1 MHCAQIPPGSAQF
14 LAALS
19 FALGRALRPRLNQSR
34 RNLRSA
40 ARRAT
45 AHLGGRW
52 QETDAFQR
60 CSGSAIV
67 QDGHSLHRGRALH
80 QGRAATLQESS
91 ADAPHRGRRAL
102 RYAVTSA
109 SDRVFSTASRVSQP
123 FRAAFTPART

>member
-1 MHCAQIPPGSAQF
+1 MHCAQIQPGPAQF
-14 LAALS
+14 LAALG
-19 FALGRALRPRLNQSR
+19 FALGRALRARLNQSR

-40 ARRAT
+40 TRGAT

-67 QDGHSLHRGRALH
+67 RDGHSLHR
-80 QGRAATLQESS
+80 GRAATLQESS